1 MYKLL
6 LKLVGEI
13 ILGAKKYN
21 TPLRDCLA
29 LVCDR
34 YVIGEMNPGLTG
46 NSKITYQLVCVRRI
60 EEIIDNIHI

>member
-34 YVIGEMNPGLTG
+34 YVGG
-46 NSKITYQLVCVRRI
+46 K
-60 EEIIDNIHI
+60 